1 MLEVIPNWHPI
12 FVHFTV
18 AFISSL
24 GILQLVI
31 WLKGDGEKQREL
43 LFMQKVLMII
53 STLSV
58 VATVFTG
65 WLAFNSVAHDTPSHM
80 AMTDHRN
87 WAITT
92 AAVFLVGAI
101 LYFVRPSLRG
111 SLVGVLMIASSSL
124 VAITGFKGG
133 EVVYRYGLGVMSLPQ
148 VSEASK
154 NGGDGHDH
162 EHGASSAAK
171 EDDGHGGHGAEVIS
185 SEAMDAEDGHAGH
198 GNELA
203 IEKKAAAKPHLN
215 DGHAH

>member
-1 MLEVIPNWHPI
+1 MLEIIPNWHPI

-24 GILQLVI
+24 GLLQLVI
-31 WLKGDGEKQREL
+31 WLKGDGKKQTEL

-87 WAITT
+87 WAVTT
-92 AAVFLVGAI
+92 AAVFLSGAI
-101 LYFVRPSLRG
+101 LYFVRLSLRG
-111 SLVGVLMIASSSL
+111 SLVGVLMIASASL

-154 NGGDGHDH
+154 NGGEGHDH
-162 EHGASSAAK
+162 EHGSSSAAK
-171 EDDGHGGHGAEVIS
+171 EDDGHGGHG
-185 SEAMDAEDGHAGH
+185 
-198 GNELA
+198 NELA
-203 IEKKAAAKPHLN
+203 IKKEAAEKPHLN

>member
-12 FVHFTV
+12 FVHFSV

-24 GILQLVI
+24 GILQLFI
-31 WLKGDGEKQREL
+31 WIKGDGEKQTEL
-43 LFMQKVLMII
+43 LFMQKTLMII
-53 STLSV
+53 TVLSV

-92 AAVFLVGAI
+92 ALVFLVGAI
-101 LYFVRPSLRG
+101 TYFVRPSLRA
-111 SLVGVLMIASSSL
+111 SLVGVLMIASASL

-148 VSEASK
+148 VSETAK

-162 EHGASSAAK
+162 EHGGSSAVPK
-171 EDDGHGGHGAEVIS
+171 EDDGHGGHG
-185 SEAMDAEDGHAGH
+185 
-198 GNELA
+198 NELV
-203 IEKKAAAKPHLN
+203 IEKKAAPKPHLN

>member
-1 MLEVIPNWHPI
+1 MLEIIPNWHPI
-12 FVHFTV
+12 FVHFSV
-18 AFISSL
+18 AFISLL
-24 GILQLVI
+24 GALQLVI
-31 WLKGDGEKQREL
+31 WFKSSSDKINEL
-43 LFMQKVLMII
+43 LFMQKALIVITSFFVL
-53 STLSV
+53 L
-58 VATVFTG
+58 TVYTG

-80 AMTDHRN
+80 AMSDHRN

-92 AAVFLVGAI
+92 AAVFLLGAI
-101 LYFVRPSLRG
+101 LYFIRPSLRG

-148 VSEASK
+148 VSEAAK

-162 EHGASSAAK
+162 EHGSGSMP
-171 EDDGHGGHGAEVIS
+171 AE
-185 SEAMDAEDGHAGH
+185 AEDGHGGH

-203 IEKKAAAKPHLN
+203 IEKKAEAKPHLN

>member
-12 FVHFTV
+12 FVHFSV

-31 WLKGDGEKQREL
+31 WLKGGGAKQNEL
-43 LFMQKVLMII
+43 QFMQKVLMII
-53 STLSV
+53 TSLSV
-58 VATVFTG
+58 LATVFTG
-65 WLAFNSVAHDTPSHM
+65 WQAFNTVAHDTPSHM

-87 WAITT
+87 WAMTT
-92 AAVFLVGAI
+92 AIVFLVGAI

-124 VAITGFKGG
+124 VAVTGFKGG

-162 EHGASSAAK
+162 EHGGHNAEVVSSESMEA
-171 EDDGHGGHGAEVIS
+171 DDGHGGHR
-185 SEAMDAEDGHAGH
+185 
-198 GNELA
+198 NEMA
-203 IEKKAAAKPHLN
+203 IEEKPTSKPHLN

>member
-24 GILQLVI
+24 GLLQLVI
-31 WLKGDGEKQREL
+31 WLKGDGKKQTEL

-87 WAITT
+87 WAVTT
-92 AAVFLVGAI
+92 AAVFLSGAI
-101 LYFVRPSLRG
+101 LYFVRLSLRG
-111 SLVGVLMIASSSL
+111 SLVGVLMIASASL

-154 NGGDGHDH
+154 NGGEGHDH
-162 EHGASSAAK
+162 EHGSSSAAK
-171 EDDGHGGHGAEVIS
+171 EDDGHGGHG
-185 SEAMDAEDGHAGH
+185 
-198 GNELA
+198 NELA
-203 IEKKAAAKPHLN
+203 IKKEAAEKPHLN

>member
-24 GILQLVI
+24 GLLQLVI
-31 WLKGDGEKQREL
+31 WLKGGGEKQKEL

-58 VATVFTG
+58 LATVFTG

-87 WAITT
+87 WAIST

-111 SLVGVLMIASSSL
+111 SLVGILMIASSSL
-124 VAITGFKGG
+124 VVVTGFKGG
-133 EVVYRYGLGVMSLPQ
+133 ELVYRYGLGVMSLSQ

-162 EHGASSAAK
+162 EHGVSSAAMA
-171 EDDGHGGHGAEVIS
+171 DDGHGGHG
-185 SEAMDAEDGHAGH
+185 
-198 GNELA
+198 NELS
-203 IEKKAAAKPHLN
+203 IDKEAAPKPHLN

>member
-24 GILQLVI
+24 GLLQLVI
-31 WLKGDGEKQREL
+31 WLKGDGKKQTEL

-87 WAITT
+87 WAVTT
-92 AAVFLVGAI
+92 AAVFLSGAI

-111 SLVGVLMIASSSL
+111 SLVGVLMIASASL

-162 EHGASSAAK
+162 EHGSSSAAK
-171 EDDGHGGHGAEVIS
+171 ENDGH
-185 SEAMDAEDGHAGH
+185 DGH

-203 IEKKAAAKPHLN
+203 VEKKSAPKPHLS